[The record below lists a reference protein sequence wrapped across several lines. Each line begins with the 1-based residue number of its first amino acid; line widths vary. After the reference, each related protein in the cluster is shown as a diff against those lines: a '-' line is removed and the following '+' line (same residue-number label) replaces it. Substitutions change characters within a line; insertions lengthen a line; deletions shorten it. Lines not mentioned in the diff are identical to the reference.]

1 LKKKAL
7 SQANNN
13 KQRRCLGGNPM
24 GVSFLILTFIFWL
37 FLPFLCISPYIGD
50 NVSFK
55 CGGGDLGCVL
65 ICFLLKEKNKKKR
78 SFTFCFVVFHNLG
91 FVCHEQDSIKLE
103 KFIT

>member
-1 LKKKAL
+1 
-7 SQANNN
+7 
-13 KQRRCLGGNPM
+13 M

-37 FLPFLCISPYIGD
+37 FFPFLCISPYNGD

-65 ICFLLKEKNKKKR
+65 ICFLSKKKKGVLL
-78 SFTFCFVVFHNLG
+78 FVFVVFNDLG
-91 FVCHEQDSIKLE
+91 CVCHEQDSIKLE